1 MVDFYYIY
9 GGHYIYLWL
18 LLHWWFLLHLSV
30 LQLMA
35 TKVNL
40 LPCANMINT
49 TLVPSLKKMQ
59 EQIDNLTASLM
70 KSFTSKIKTAFQQR
84 L

>member
-1 MVDFYYIY
+1 
-9 GGHYIYLWL
+9 
-18 LLHWWFLLHLSV
+18 
-30 LQLMA
+30 MA

-40 LPCANMINT
+40 LPYANMINT
-49 TLVPSLKKMQ
+49 TLVPSLKKCKL

-70 KSFTSKIKTAFQQR
+70 GSFASKIKTAFQH

>member
-9 GGHYIYLWL
+9 GG
-18 LLHWWFLLHLSV
+18 
-30 LQLMA
+30 
-35 TKVNL
+35 
-40 LPCANMINT
+40 
-49 TLVPSLKKMQ
+49 VPSLKKCKL

-70 KSFTSKIKTAFQQR
+70 KSFASKIKTAFQR